1 MKTLSEFLI
10 EVEQQSG
17 ALAAHLARTA
27 ADRAAKSGTVGGTV
41 AKFKPRPKTGL
52 GARMMNLAKRAKQ
65 SIKNT
70 GKGTDTT
77 YRGKGAGRVEVT
89 GKKTEPKGPTK
100 ALPAAKKTNQV
111 SGSPQRKAL
120 PSGSSSIVKRKDTRP
135 KAPRPSSGIQPVKV
149 RVIDDKKLKPSNQK
163 QLPPAKKSLPAARS

>member
-1 MKTLSEFLI
+1 MFTPVGVGYS
-10 EVEQQSG
+10 
-17 ALAAHLARTA
+17 
-27 ADRAAKSGTVGGTV
+27 TV
-41 AKFKPRPKTGL
+41 
-52 GARMMNLAKRAKQ
+52 RMCLQNLLAKRAKQ

-163 QLPPAKKSLPAARS
+163 QLPPAKKSLHPSIVTGKRKN